1 MKKALITG
9 ASTGIGL
16 LFAQTLKQ
24 EGWEVVGV
32 ARSEEKLKEEFSEG
46 NYLAL
51 DISGEQGITTLEQH
65 IEHNKYDLLIN
76 NAGFG
81 LYGKF
86 LDLSNEQQQQMIRL
100 NIEALVRF
108 SYAYLKTAVKGDAL
122 MNISSAL
129 ALLPMP
135 GAATYSGT
143 KAFVT
148 AFSEC
153 LWYEYKD
160 NGVYIFASSPG
171 AVETPFHQNAGG
183 SSDQMDPKMMLSP
196 QQVVKEALDT
206 LKKRKKPSYV
216 NGSQYRFITRITQLF
231 PRSFRLKQMANNS
244 QGMK

>member
-16 LFAQTLKQ
+16 LFAQTLKE
-24 EGWEVVGV
+24 EGWEVTGV
-32 ARSEEKLKEEFSEG
+32 ARSKDKLKKEFEDG
-46 NYLAL
+46 NYLTL
-51 DISGEQGITTLEQH
+51 DISEEEGIHSLEEH
-65 IEHNKYDLLIN
+65 IQDHKYDLLIN

-81 LYGKF
+81 LYGRF
-86 LDLSNEQQQQMIRL
+86 LDLSLEKQQNMMRL
-100 NIEALVRF
+100 NVEALVRC
-108 SYAYLKTAVKGDAL
+108 SYAFLKTATKGDAL
-122 MNISSAL
+122 MNVSSAL

-153 LWYEYKD
+153 LWYEYKEK
-160 NGVYIFASSPG
+160 GIYVFATSPG
-171 AVETPFHQNAGG
+171 AVETPFHENAGG
-183 SSDQMDPKMMLSP
+183 SSSDMDAKMMLSP
-196 QQVVKEALDT
+196 DQVVKEAMRVLHRR
-206 LKKRKKPSYV
+206 KRPSYI
-216 NGSQYRFITRITQLF
+216 NGSQYRFITRITQVF

>member
-16 LFAQTLKQ
+16 LFAQTLKK
-24 EGWEVVGV
+24 EGWQVFGV
-32 ARSEEKLKEEFSEG
+32 ARSEDKLKEEFEEDH
-46 NYLAL
+46 YLAL
-51 DISGEQGITTLEQH
+51 DLTIEKDVDKLEDH
-65 IEHNKYDLLIN
+65 IGSTKYDLLIN

-86 LDLSNEQQQQMIRL
+86 LELPLEKQMNMLRL
-100 NIEALVRF
+100 NVEALVRL
-108 SYAYLKTAVKGDAL
+108 SHTYLKTATKGDAL

-135 GAATYSGT
+135 GAATYSAT

-148 AFSEC
+148 SFSEC

-160 NGVYIFASSPG
+160 LGIYVFAISPG

-196 QQVVKEALDT
+196 ELVVSEALTT
-206 LKKRKKPSYV
+206 LQKRKKPSRI
-216 NGSQYRFITRITQLF
+216 NGSQYRFITRITQMF

-244 QGMK
+244 QGMN

>member
-1 MKKALITG
+1 MKRALITG

-16 LFAQTLKQ
+16 LFAQNLKKA
-24 EGWEVVGV
+24 GWEVVGV
-32 ARSEEKLKEEFSEG
+32 ARSENKLKNEFDEG
-46 NYLAL
+46 NYLTL
-51 DISGEQGITTLEQH
+51 DLSSEDGIRMLEDH
-65 IEHNKYDLLIN
+65 LTHNKYELLIN

-81 LYGKF
+81 MYGKF
-86 LDLSNEQQQQMIRL
+86 LDLSMNQQQQMMRL
-100 NIEALVRF
+100 NVEALVRC

-153 LWYEYKD
+153 LWYEYKER
-160 NGVYIFASSPG
+160 GIYIFATSPG
-171 AVETPFHQNAGG
+171 AVETPFHENAGG
-183 SSDQMDPKMMLSP
+183 SSDQMDPKMMLNP
-196 QQVVKEALDT
+196 QRVVDEALKT
-206 LKKRKKPSYV
+206 LKDRKRPSYI

>member
-1 MKKALITG
+1 MKRALVTG

-16 LFAQTLKQ
+16 LFAQTLKN
-24 EGWEVVGV
+24 EGWDITGV
-32 ARSEEKLKEEFSEG
+32 ARSEERLKNELGEG
-46 NYLAL
+46 NYLTL
-51 DISGEQGITTLEQH
+51 DLSTEAGIKGIEDHLATTR
-65 IEHNKYDLLIN
+65 YDLLIN

-81 LYGKF
+81 MYGKF
-86 LDLSNEQQQQMIRL
+86 LNLPIEEQTKMIRL
-100 NIEALVRF
+100 NVTALVRL
-108 SYAYLKTAVKGDAL
+108 SYAYLSKAVKGDAL

-160 NGVYIFASSPG
+160 RGIYIFASSPG
-171 AVETPFHQNAGG
+171 AVETPFHHNAGG

-196 QQVVKEALDT
+196 ELVVREALST
-206 LKKRKKPSYV
+206 LKKRQRPSYV
-216 NGSQYRFITRITQLF
+216 NGSKYRLITQITQLF